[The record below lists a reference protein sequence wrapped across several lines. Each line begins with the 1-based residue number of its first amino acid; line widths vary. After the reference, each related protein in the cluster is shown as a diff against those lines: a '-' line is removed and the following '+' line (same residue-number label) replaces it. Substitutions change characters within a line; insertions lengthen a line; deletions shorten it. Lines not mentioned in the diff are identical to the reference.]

1 MLHFIFS
8 LFIHVLYVV
17 ALWWYIDNINCIME
31 EVKISMIM
39 IKPVEE
45 SAVDSSSNEALLGGK
60 NFDDLSSLSPESEC
74 LNPLLIIFG

>member
-1 MLHFIFS
+1 
-8 LFIHVLYVV
+8 
-17 ALWWYIDNINCIME
+17 ME